1 MRTAIVAFAKNTYK
15 EGVRDRIFLMV
26 GVFGVIAVIS
36 SFIIGPLSLGE
47 QVRITQDVGLAAI
60 SILCFA
66 VAVLIGTGIV
76 YREIER
82 RTIYTIVAK
91 PVRGWHFILGKFL
104 GLNAIVGLLVVFM
117 AALLLGVNAVVTRT
131 FEPEILVAVLLTWF
145 ELLLLTSL
153 SILMSTIC
161 SPILGAILT
170 FLFYFIGHAS
180 ADLKELA
187 TRFGSPMIKAVATII
202 YYALPNLEYL
212 NVRSKVIHDI
222 PVSLSYIGFAA
233 SYALLYTIAFLMVAV
248 IFISRKEYK

>member
-1 MRTAIVAFAKNTYK
+1 MKTAIIAFAKNTYK

-26 GVFGVIAVIS
+26 GIFGLVTLVS

-47 QVRITQDVGLAAI
+47 QVRITQDMGLAAI

-82 RTIYTIVAK
+82 KTIYTIVAK
-91 PVRGWHFILGKFL
+91 PVAGWQFILGKFL

-117 AALLLGVNAVVTRT
+117 AALLMVVNTIVSRS
-131 FEPEILVAVLLTWF
+131 FEPELLIAVLLIWF

-170 FLFYFIGHAS
+170 FLFFFIGHSS

-187 TRFGSPMIKAVATII
+187 AKFGSPTVKAFTSII
-202 YYALPNLEYL
+202 YYVLPNLQYL
-212 NVRSKVIHDI
+212 NVRGKVIHDI
-222 PVSLSYIGFAA
+222 PISGSYVAFAS
-233 SYALLYTIAFLMVAV
+233 SYALLYTIGFLILAV
-248 IFISRKEYK
+248 IFINRKEYK

>member
-1 MRTAIVAFAKNTYK
+1 MSTKVMAFAKNTYK
-15 EGVRDRIFLMV
+15 EGVRDRLFLMV
-26 GVFGVIAVIS
+26 GVFGLVAVIS
-36 SFIIGPLSLGE
+36 SFIVGPLSLGE
-47 QVRITQDVGLAAI
+47 QIRITQDIGLAAI

-66 VAVLIGTGIV
+66 VAVLVGTGIV
-76 YREIER
+76 YREVER

-104 GLNAIVGLLVVFM
+104 GLNAIVGLLVILM
-117 AALLLGVNAVVTRT
+117 AALLLAVNTIVSKS
-131 FEPEILVAVLLTWF
+131 FEPRLLVAVLLTWF

-170 FLFYFIGHAS
+170 FLFYFIGHTS

-187 TRFGSPMIKAVATII
+187 ARFGSPMIKAVTAVL

-212 NVRSKVIHDI
+212 NVRAKIIHDVDVE
-222 PVSLSYIGFAA
+222 PSYIAFACA
-233 SYALLYTIAFLMVAV
+233 YALLYTVAFLILAV
-248 IFISRKEYK
+248 IFLNRKEYK